1 MICIKNL
8 LKEFGQA
15 QGAEMEL
22 LLAHVLKKDRTFVI
36 AHSEEQISEKNRRR
50 FSDLIKRRQRGEP
63 MAYLL
68 GHQPFFGLKFTVNRH
83 VLIPRPESEWLV
95 EKATEVLHYEPKIK
109 TVIDIGTGSGCL
121 IISLLKNLSLAERRR
136 VNTYA
141 TDSSK
146 KALAVARHNAK
157 QHKIILIQFLEGDL
171 LQPTTYLTSSRRA
184 GLRRARQLPMLRS
197 ATQGKQTTSSPVLLL
212 ANLPYLTTQDYHQ
225 TPLGVRRYEPK
236 QALLAGSD
244 GLKYYRGLIAQLAK
258 FPNIKFHCLWEIDPC
273 HAQELVLLLKKYYP
287 GSRVEIKKDLNG
299 LYRYLCAVV

>member
-1 MICIKNL
+1 MICVKNL

-15 QGAEMEL
+15 QTAEMEL

-63 MAYLL
+63 LAYLL
-68 GHQPFFGLKFTVNRH
+68 GHQPFFGLEFTVNRH

-95 EKATEVLHYEPKIK
+95 EKAIEIFQNRGNIN
-109 TVIDIGTGSGCL
+109 TVIDVGTGSGC
-121 IISLLKNLSLAERRR
+121 IVISLLKNLSAARRKQIAA
-136 VNTYA
+136 YGI
-141 TDSSK
+141 DISSA
-146 KALAVARHNAK
+146 ALAVARRNTKLHNVTQIK
-157 QHKIILIQFLEGDL
+157 FLHGNL
-171 LQPTTYLTSSRRA
+171 LAPLTSPLMVY
-184 GLRRARQLPMLRS
+184 GLRLTA
-197 ATQGKQTTSSPVLLL
+197 PVLLL
-212 ANLPYLTTQDYHQ
+212 ANLPYLTAQDYRQ

-273 HAQELVLLLKKYYP
+273 HAKELLLLVKKDYP
-287 GSRVEIKKDLNG
+287 YSRAEIKKDING